1 MDRRKVVRLM
11 IFAAAVVALTI
22 VVHPPMAALL
32 TEPLAQLWWLVD
44 SLPQRL
50 VWIVL
55 AVAGFVLA
63 VTVGRRQPTPTPE
76 VAQAHPSSY
85 TEVAR
90 LAELIE
96 LSNRS
101 LWARDVLS
109 RRLCETAA
117 GLRALREGVHRDQ
130 VRQEVL
136 TGRWPSTRTVADV
149 LQPRQQEGDGNYVRG
164 LAGALDSLERYA
176 REGDL

>member
-1 MDRRKVVRLM
+1 MDRRNVVRIM
-11 IFAAAVVALTI
+11 IFAAAVVLLAI
-22 VVHPPMAALL
+22 VVHPPMTALL

-55 AVAGFVLA
+55 AVFGFVLA
-63 VTVGRRQPTPTPE
+63 VMLGRGQRMPAPEGAQPRT
-76 VAQAHPSSY
+76 SSY
-85 TEVAR
+85 TELAR

-96 LSNRS
+96 LSDHS
-101 LWARDVLS
+101 IWARDVLG

-130 VRQEVL
+130 VREEVL
-136 TGRWPSTRTVADV
+136 TGRWPSTRSVTDV
-149 LQPRQQEGDGNYVRG
+149 LQPRQQETDGSYIRG
-164 LAGALDSLERYA
+164 LARALDSLERYA

>member
-11 IFAAAVVALTI
+11 IFAAAAVALAI
-22 VVHPPMAALL
+22 VVHRPMAVLL

-50 VWIVL
+50 VWIVV

-63 VTVGRRQPTPTPE
+63 VILGRRQSTLAPE
-76 VAQAHPSSY
+76 VAQPRTSSY
-85 TEVAR
+85 NEVAR

-96 LSNRS
+96 LSDHS
-101 LWARDVLS
+101 IWARDVLG

-130 VRQEVL
+130 VREEVL
-136 TGRWPSTRTVADV
+136 TGRWPSTRSVADV
-149 LQPRQQEGDGNYVRG
+149 LQPRQQEIDVSYISE
-164 LAGALDSLERYA
+164 LARALDSLERYA
-176 REGDL
+176 RDGDL

>member
-22 VVHPPMAALL
+22 VVHPPMAVLL
-32 TEPLAQLWWLVD
+32 TEPLSQLWWLID

-63 VTVGRRQPTPTPE
+63 VIAGRRQPTPSPE
-76 VAQAHPSSY
+76 AAQARPSSY
-85 TEVAR
+85 TEIAR
-90 LAELIE
+90 LAELIA
-96 LSNRS
+96 LSDHS
-101 LWARDVLS
+101 IWARDVLG

-130 VRQEVL
+130 VREEVL
-136 TGRWPSTRTVADV
+136 TGRWPSTRSVAEV

-164 LAGALDSLERYA
+164 LARALDSLERYA